1 MQVESSPLVAKRDD
15 SAKRDN
21 SAAQNQDDINNLF
34 NGSIPKVALGLLSL
48 VVLSMMFIAGRQTGL
63 ATNILKSSNQ
73 IEVSDFDEIPLTSA
87 NAKCSKTYQSYDK
100 VTNAPGAYA
109 LFNIINNYRSGK
121 RNSVG
126 EIISPLDNSKCDEKA
141 YNAAYWY
148 GADLAGQ
155 FDGSPK
161 TVPLSHIDSEGRDF
175 ATRAQAFGLDPANSA
190 EALFYGTNCIDDV
203 FLVWKSN
210 SNEYE
215 GMEEMMWNEDFNKV
229 GISITYPTSEGSVDA
244 YFVAVYTYDAG
255 AVAASPSHLP
265 TPAPVAT
272 AARVLKTRKP
282 KDKKTKK
289 PKKTRRPKKPKKKK
303 NKKPKV
309 KRTKKPRN
317 PKPTSA

>member
-1 MQVESSPLVAKRDD
+1 
-15 SAKRDN
+15 
-21 SAAQNQDDINNLF
+21 
-34 NGSIPKVALGLLSL
+34 
-48 VVLSMMFIAGRQTGL
+48 MMFIAGRQTGL

-175 ATRAQAFGLDPANSA
+175 ATRVQAFGLDPANSA
-190 EALFYGTNCIDDV
+190 EALFYGINCIDDA
-203 FLVWKSN
+203 FLVWKDN
-210 SNEYE
+210 NNEYE
-215 GMEEMMWNEDFNKV
+215 GMQEMMYDERFDKAGV
-229 GISITYPTSEGSVDA
+229 SITYSKAKGSLDA
-244 YFVAVYTYDAG
+244 YFVMVYTKDA
-255 AVAASPSHLP
+255 AAGTPVSVP
-265 TPAPVAT
+265 TAAPVA
-272 AARVLKTRKP
+272 AAAKTTKVKP
-282 KDKKTKK
+282 TRRPKVKKTKK
-289 PKKTRRPKKPKKKK
+289 PRTKRVKKPKNKRKK
-303 NKKPKV
+303 NKKPKKPKV

>member
-1 MQVESSPLVAKRDD
+1 MHVEVESTPLVARRDD
-15 SAKRDN
+15 SAP
-21 SAAQNQDDINNLF
+21 QNQDDIRDRF
-34 NGSIPKVALGLLSL
+34 HGPIPKIFAGLLSIAL
-48 VVLSMMFIAGRQTGL
+48 FSMMFIAGRQV
-63 ATNILKSSNQ
+63 SNQ
-73 IEVSDFDEIPLTSA
+73 FEISDLDETPLTSA
-87 NAKCSKTYQSYDK
+87 NAKCSRTYQSYSK
-100 VTNAPGAYA
+100 VANAPGAYA

-121 RNSVG
+121 RDSLGN
-126 EIISPLDNSKCDEKA
+126 IIAPLDNSKCDEKA

-155 FDGSPK
+155 FDDTPK
-161 TVPLSHIDSEGRDF
+161 TVPLSHTDSEGRDF

-190 EALFYGTNCIDDV
+190 EALFYGVNCIDDA

-229 GISITYPTSEGSVDA
+229 GISITYPTSQGSLDA

-255 AVAASPSHLP
+255 AVVASPSHLP

-272 AARVLKTRKP
+272 AARAVRTRKP
-282 KDKKTKK
+282 KAKRTKK
-289 PKKTRRPKKPKKKK
+289 PKNSRKPKNKKNKKPKRKRNKKP
-303 NKKPKV
+303 KKPKV

-317 PKPTSA
+317 PKPTSS